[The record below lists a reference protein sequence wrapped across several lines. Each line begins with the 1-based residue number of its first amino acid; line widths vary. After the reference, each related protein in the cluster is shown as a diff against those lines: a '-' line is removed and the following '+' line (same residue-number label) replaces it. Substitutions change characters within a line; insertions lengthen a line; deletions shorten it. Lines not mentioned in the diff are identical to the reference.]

1 MNKKMNEDAKTIN
14 EGALDAL
21 DRKVASIFPGRF
33 VKKDLV
39 RRVKAGAYIPVFVLE
54 YLLSRYCSS
63 TEKEIIEEGI
73 VHVNEVIAERFVR
86 PEESTKA
93 QSKVKELGK
102 HTIIARTSIGLS
114 YSISVIGMFISMTI
128 LLENTR
134 DYSRE
139 DFGHR

>member
-1 MNKKMNEDAKTIN
+1 MNEDTIN
-14 EGALDAL
+14 INDSALDVL
-21 DRKVASIFPGRF
+21 DTKVASVFPGRF

-63 TEKEIIEEGI
+63 TEKEIIEEGL

-93 QSKVKELGK
+93 QFPAK
-102 HTIIARTSIGLS
+102 INIGRSFL
-114 YSISVIGMFISMTI
+114 ILVIGMSTFMTI
-128 LLENTR
+128 LLENMR
-134 DYSRE
+134 GYSKVA
-139 DFGHR
+139 FGHK